1 LRDFVEKITKV
12 FLYLIIFFLAI
23 VGVIFIQPPYF
34 KVLFISSVVIVIF
47 IAYTIEEVRYT
58 KYKEKIYQEKI
69 RNAGIYEVDVMSGHE
84 FEFFLKELYTSLGY
98 HAQMTS
104 SSGDFGADLIL
115 MNEYR
120 RIVLQAK
127 RYSKNVGVKAVQE
140 VVAAQMHYNATEAW
154 VVTNSYFT
162 KQAKELALSNGV
174 TLIDRDQLIHKMLLV
189 KQQVRNIL

>member
-1 LRDFVEKITKV
+1 VEKITKT
-12 FLYLIIFFLAI
+12 FLYLIILFLAI
-23 VGVIFIQPPYF
+23 AGVILIQPLYM
-34 KVLFISSVVIVIF
+34 KMLFISSVVIVIF
-47 IAYTIEEVRYT
+47 IAYMIEEVRYI
-58 KYKEKIYQEKI
+58 KYEEKIYQEKI

-84 FEFFLKELYTSLGY
+84 FEFFLKELYSSLGY

-140 VVAAQMHYNATEAW
+140 IVAAQMHYNATEAW

-174 TLIDRDQLIHKMLLV
+174 TLIDRDQLIYKMLLV